1 MKAYTYLIDTLREA
15 FEDIE
20 LVTTVSTGSLDDIDN
35 YKQTLFPL
43 VHIIVNTMSPEA
55 NILRFN
61 VTIMSMDIVDISK
74 SATIDKFKGNDNE
87 QEVLN
92 TTGIILIRVAELLRR
107 GELNDRIEIDGNATL
122 EPFTERF
129 ENMLAGWAMTL
140 DIILPN
146 EMSIC

>member
-15 FEDIE
+15 FEDIP
-20 LVTTVSTGSLDDIDN
+20 LVTTVSTGSIDDIDN

-43 VHIIVNTMSPEA
+43 IHIMVNTMSPEA

-61 VTIMSMDIVDISK
+61 VTILSMDVVDISK
-74 SATIDKFKGNDNE
+74 SQTIDKFKGNDNE

-107 GELNDRIEIDGNATL
+107 GELNDRIEIDGIATC

-129 ENMLAGWAMTL
+129 ENYLAGWAMTL

>member
-1 MKAYTYLIDTLREA
+1 MKAYTYLIDTLRTA
-15 FEDIE
+15 FEDIP
-20 LVTTVSTGSLDDIDN
+20 LVTTVTTGSIDDIDN
-35 YKQTLFPL
+35 YKQTLFPV
-43 VHIIVNTMSPEA
+43 VHIMVNSMSPEA
-55 NILRFN
+55 NILRYN
-61 VTIMSMDIVDISK
+61 VTILSMDIVDISK
-74 SATIDKFKGNDNE
+74 SETTDKFKGNDNE

-107 GELNDRIEIDGNATL
+107 GELNDRLEILGTATC

-129 ENMLAGWAMTL
+129 ENYIAGWAMTL

>member
-15 FEDIE
+15 FEDIP
-20 LVTTVSTGSLDDIDN
+20 LVTSVTTGALDDIDN

-43 VHIIVNTMSPEA
+43 VHIIVNNMSPEA

-61 VTIMSMDIVDISK
+61 VTIMAMDIVDISQNE
-74 SATIDKFKGNDNE
+74 TTDRFRGNDNE

-92 TTGIILIRVAELLRR
+92 TTSVILIRVAELLRR
-107 GELNDRIEIDGNATL
+107 GELNDRLEIVGNASC

-129 ENMLAGWAMTL
+129 ENLLAGWAMTL

>member
-15 FEDIE
+15 FEDIP
-20 LVTTVSTGSLDDIDN
+20 LVTSITTGSLDDIDN

-43 VHIIVNTMSPEA
+43 VHIIVNTMAPES

-61 VTIMSMDIVDISK
+61 VTIMAMDIVNISE
-74 SATIDKFKGNDNE
+74 TETTDRFRGNDNE

-92 TTGIILIRVAELLRR
+92 TTGIILIRVADLLRR
-107 GELNDRIEIDGNATL
+107 GELNDRLEIDGFASC

-129 ENMLAGWAMTL
+129 ENLLAGWAMTL

>member
-15 FEDIE
+15 FEDIP
-20 LVTTVSTGSLDDIDN
+20 LVTSVTTGALDDIDN

-43 VHIIVNTMSPEA
+43 VHIIVNNMSPES

-61 VTIMSMDIVDISK
+61 VTIMAMDVVDISQNE
-74 SATIDKFKGNDNE
+74 TIDRFRGNDNE

-92 TTGIILIRVAELLRR
+92 TTAIILIRVAELLRR
-107 GELNDRIEIDGNATL
+107 GELNDRLEILGNASC

-129 ENMLAGWAMTL
+129 ENLLAGWAMTL

>member
-1 MKAYTYLIDTLREA
+1 MKAYTYLIDTLRNA
-15 FEDIE
+15 FEDIP
-20 LVTTVSTGSLDDIDN
+20 LVTTVTTGSIDDIDN
-35 YKQTLFPL
+35 YKQTLFPV
-43 VHIIVNTMSPEA
+43 VHIMVNSMSPEA
-55 NILRFN
+55 NILRYN
-61 VTIMSMDIVDISK
+61 VTILSMDIVDISK
-74 SATIDKFKGNDNE
+74 SETTDKFKGNDNE

-107 GELNDRIEIDGNATL
+107 GELNDRLEILGTATC

-129 ENMLAGWAMTL
+129 ENYIAGWAMTL

>member
-1 MKAYTYLIDTLREA
+1 MKAYTYLIDTLRTA
-15 FEDIE
+15 FEEIP
-20 LVTTVSTGSLDDIDN
+20 LVTSITTGSLDDIDN

-43 VHIIVNTMSPEA
+43 VHIIVNNMSPES

-61 VTIMSMDIVDISK
+61 VTIMAMDVVDISQNE
-74 SATIDKFKGNDNE
+74 TTDRFRGNDNE

-92 TTGIILIRVAELLRR
+92 TTSIILIRVAELLRH
-107 GELNDRIEIDGNATL
+107 GYLNDKLEISGNASC

-129 ENMLAGWAMTL
+129 ENYLAGWAMTL

>member
-1 MKAYTYLIDTLREA
+1 MKAYTYLIDTLRTA

-20 LVTTVSTGSLDDIDN
+20 LVTSVTTGSIDDIDN

-43 VHIIVNTMSPEA
+43 VHIIVNSMSPES

-61 VTIMSMDIVDISK
+61 VTIMAMDVVDISK
-74 SATIDKFKGNDNE
+74 SETTDKFKGNDNE

-92 TTGIILIRVAELLRR
+92 TTGIILIRISELLRR
-107 GELNDRIEIDGNATL
+107 GYLNDLMEIDGNGTC

-129 ENMLAGWAMTL
+129 ENYLAGWAMTL

>member
-15 FEDIE
+15 FEGIP
-20 LVTTVSTGSLDDIDN
+20 LVTSITTGSLDDIDN

-43 VHIIVNTMSPEA
+43 VHIIVNTMAPES

-61 VTIMSMDIVDISK
+61 VTIMAMDIVNISE
-74 SATIDKFKGNDNE
+74 TETTDRFRGNDNE

-107 GELNDRIEIDGNATL
+107 GELNDRLEIDGTASC

-129 ENMLAGWAMTL
+129 ENLLAGWAMTL

>member
-15 FEDIE
+15 FEDIP
-20 LVTTVSTGSLDDIDN
+20 LVTSVTTGSLDDIDN

-43 VHIIVNTMSPEA
+43 VHIIVNNMSPES

-61 VTIMSMDIVDISK
+61 VTIMAMDIVDISQ
-74 SATIDKFKGNDNE
+74 SETTDRFRGNDNE

-92 TTGIILIRVAELLRR
+92 TTSIILIRVAELLRR
-107 GELNDRIEIDGNATL
+107 GELNDRLEILGNASC

-129 ENMLAGWAMTL
+129 ENYLAGWAMTL

>member
-15 FEDIE
+15 FEDIP
-20 LVTTVSTGSLDDIDN
+20 LVTSITTGSLDDIDN

-43 VHIIVNTMSPEA
+43 VHIIVNNMSPES

-61 VTIMSMDIVDISK
+61 VTIMAMDVVDISQ
-74 SATIDKFKGNDNE
+74 SETTDRFRGNDNE

-92 TTGIILIRVAELLRR
+92 TTAIILIRVAELLRR
-107 GELNDRIEIDGNATL
+107 GELNDRLEILGNASC

-129 ENMLAGWAMTL
+129 ENLLAGWAMTL

>member
-15 FEDIE
+15 FEDIP
-20 LVTTVSTGSLDDIDN
+20 LVTSVTTGSLDDIDN

-43 VHIIVNTMSPEA
+43 VHIIVNNMSPES

-61 VTIMSMDIVDISK
+61 VTIMAMDIVDISQ
-74 SATIDKFKGNDNE
+74 SETTDRFRGNDNE

-92 TTGIILIRVAELLRR
+92 TTSIILIRVAELLRR
-107 GELNDRIEIDGNATL
+107 GELNDRLEILGNASC

-129 ENMLAGWAMTL
+129 ENLLAGWAMTL

>member
-15 FEDIE
+15 FEDIP
-20 LVTTVSTGSLDDIDN
+20 LVTSITTGSLDDIDN

-43 VHIIVNTMSPEA
+43 VHIIVNNMSPES

-61 VTIMSMDIVDISK
+61 VTIMAMDVVDISQNE
-74 SATIDKFKGNDNE
+74 TTDRFRGNDNE

-92 TTGIILIRVAELLRR
+92 TTSIILIRVAELLRH
-107 GELNDRIEIDGNATL
+107 GYLNDRLEILGTASC

-129 ENMLAGWAMTL
+129 ENLLAGWAMTL

>member
-15 FEDIE
+15 FEDIP
-20 LVTTVSTGSLDDIDN
+20 LVTSITTGSLDDIDN

-43 VHIIVNTMSPEA
+43 VHIIVNNMSPES

-61 VTIMSMDIVDISK
+61 VTIMAMDVVDISQNE
-74 SATIDKFKGNDNE
+74 TTDRFRGNDNE

-92 TTGIILIRVAELLRR
+92 TTAIILIRVAELLRR
-107 GELNDRIEIDGNATL
+107 GELNDRLEILGNASC

-129 ENMLAGWAMTL
+129 ENLLAGWAMTL

>member
-15 FEDIE
+15 FEDIP
-20 LVTTVSTGSLDDIDN
+20 LVTSVTTGSLDDIDN

-43 VHIIVNTMSPEA
+43 VHIIVNNMSPEA

-61 VTIMSMDIVDISK
+61 VTIMAMDIVDISQNE
-74 SATIDKFKGNDNE
+74 TTDRFRGNDNE

-92 TTGIILIRVAELLRR
+92 TTSIILIRVAELLRR
-107 GELNDRIEIDGNATL
+107 GELNDRLEILGNASC

-129 ENMLAGWAMTL
+129 ENLLAGWAMTL

>member
-15 FEDIE
+15 FEAIP
-20 LVTTVSTGSLDDIDN
+20 LVTSVTTGSLDDIDN

-43 VHIIVNTMSPEA
+43 VHIIVNTMNPEA

-61 VTIMSMDIVDISK
+61 VTIMAMDVVDISQ
-74 SATIDKFKGNDNE
+74 SLTTDRFRGNDNE

-92 TTGIILIRVAELLRR
+92 TTSVILIRVAELLRH
-107 GELNDRIEIDGNATL
+107 GYLNDYLEIDGFASC

-129 ENMLAGWAMTL
+129 ENLLAGWAMTL

>member
-1 MKAYTYLIDTLREA
+1 MKAYTFLIDTLREA
-15 FEDIE
+15 FEEIE
-20 LVTTVSTGSLDDIDN
+20 LVTTVSTGSIDDIDN

-43 VHIIVNTMSPEA
+43 VHIIVNSMSPEA

-61 VTIMSMDIVDISK
+61 VTIMAMDVVDISK
-74 SATIDKFKGNDNE
+74 IETIDKFKGNDNE

-92 TTGIILIRVAELLRR
+92 TTGIILIRVADLLRR
-107 GELNDRIEIDGNATL
+107 GYLNDILEIDGNATC

-129 ENMLAGWAMTL
+129 ENYLAGWAMTL

>member
-15 FEDIE
+15 FEDIP
-20 LVTTVSTGSLDDIDN
+20 LVTSITTGSLDDIDN

-43 VHIIVNTMSPEA
+43 VHIIVNNMSPES

-61 VTIMSMDIVDISK
+61 VTIMAMDVVDISQGEI
-74 SATIDKFKGNDNE
+74 TDRFRGNDNE

-92 TTGIILIRVAELLRR
+92 TTAIILIRVAELLRR
-107 GELNDRIEIDGNATL
+107 GELNDRLEILGNASC

-129 ENMLAGWAMTL
+129 ENLLAGWAMTL

>member
-1 MKAYTYLIDTLREA
+1 MKGYTYLIDTLREA
-15 FEDIE
+15 FEEIP
-20 LVTTVSTGSLDDIDN
+20 LVTTVTTGSLDDIDN

-55 NILRFN
+55 NIIRFN
-61 VTIMSMDIVDISK
+61 VTIMAMDIVDISQ
-74 SATIDKFKGNDNE
+74 SLTTDRFRGNDNE

-107 GELNDRIEIDGNATL
+107 GELNDSIEIDGFGTC

-129 ENMLAGWAMTL
+129 ENLLAGWAMTL

>member
-15 FEDIE
+15 FEDIP
-20 LVTTVSTGSLDDIDN
+20 LVTSITTGSLDDIDN

-43 VHIIVNTMSPEA
+43 VHIIVNNMSPES

-61 VTIMSMDIVDISK
+61 VTIMAMDVVDISQ
-74 SATIDKFKGNDNE
+74 SETTDRFRGNDNE

-92 TTGIILIRVAELLRR
+92 TTSIILIRVAELLRR
-107 GELNDRIEIDGNATL
+107 GELNDRLEIVGNASC

-129 ENMLAGWAMTL
+129 ENLLAGWAMTL

>member
-15 FEDIE
+15 FEDIP
-20 LVTTVSTGSLDDIDN
+20 LVTSVTTGSLDDIDN

-43 VHIIVNTMSPEA
+43 VHIIVNNMSPEA

-61 VTIMSMDIVDISK
+61 VTIMAMDIVDISQ
-74 SATIDKFKGNDNE
+74 SETTDRFRGNDNE

-92 TTGIILIRVAELLRR
+92 TTSIILIRVAELLRR
-107 GELNDRIEIDGNATL
+107 GELNDRLEILGNASC

-129 ENMLAGWAMTL
+129 ENYLAGWAMTL